1 MQRKILLLFTFYS
14 ICCTI
19 GQCDVNRPI
28 NSRNPHRT
36 NFQPSSYTY
45 PDNDNPI
52 PFEIANGASVL
63 PLPSSASSPAS
74 SQSSLTKQLNRVP
87 FSTKL
92 FQILSQWALQENL
105 VFSPI
110 SLKAL
115 LSFVYTV
122 SKGKLADE
130 LRSILNVPLNTT
142 RVAWN
147 FENLLNSFENNQ
159 AIRLVMANN
168 LYYGKQYGPIADE
181 IEDLARSS
189 FGLDLNRLDF
199 SMNYQAANVIN
210 SWVAKKTEGLIQNIV
225 AGSSFNAETKAVLI
239 NAIYFKGEWEIEFS
253 EDDTKKEKFYK
264 LNQQEILVD
273 MMCAEDIFRYGH
285 FDELKASVLEL
296 PYKGSDITMLILL
309 PDQRNGLRDLEQK
322 LHQVNLHN
330 LTEQLKREEVTVRL
344 PKFNIEYSHNMIKPL
359 QQMGL
364 VSLFNEDSEMKI
376 FKDQNTPLFVD
387 QIQHKA
393 FIRVNEAGTEAAA
406 SSFLKITPL
415 SLPVRMVHFAADH
428 PFVFVIINSNVIF
441 FMGHVVEP

>member
-1 MQRKILLLFTFYS
+1 MQRKILLLFTFCS

-19 GQCDVNRPI
+19 GQCDVNRAI
-28 NSRNPHRT
+28 NSRNPHRA
-36 NFQPSSYTY
+36 NFQPSSDTY
-45 PDNDNPI
+45 HYNDHPI
-52 PFEIANGASVL
+52 PIEIGNSAPVI
-63 PLPSSASSPAS
+63 PFSSSSSSPAS

-92 FQILSQWALQENL
+92 FQILSQWAFQENL

-122 SKGKLADE
+122 SKGKLSQE

-147 FENLLNSFENNQ
+147 FENLLNSFENSHG
-159 AIRLVMANN
+159 IRLVMANN
-168 LYYGKQYGPIADE
+168 LYYGKQYGPLADE
-181 IEDLARSS
+181 IEDLAHSS

-210 SWVAKKTEGLIQNIV
+210 SWVAKKTERLIQNIV
-225 AGSSFNAETKAVLI
+225 SGSSFNAETKAVLI

-253 EDDTKKEKFYK
+253 EDDTKKQQFYK
-264 LNQQEILVD
+264 LNEQEILVD

-296 PYKGSDITMLILL
+296 PYKGSDIRMLILL
-309 PDQRNGLRDLEQK
+309 PDQRDGLRDLEQK

-330 LTEQLKREEVTVRL
+330 LTEQLKREEVTVQL
-344 PKFNIEYSHNMIKPL
+344 PKFSIEYSHNMIKPL

-364 VSLFNEDSEMKI
+364 VSLFNEDSEMNI
-376 FKDQNTPLFVD
+376 FKDQRTPLFVD

-415 SLPVRMVHFAADH
+415 SLPVRMIHFAADH